1 MIWCLLIEKVRTE
14 SVYLK
19 MDLKPTRRW
28 FKRYLYSDKSNIIA
42 VGYVYNFFN
51 SREQNSFATNTFLVS
66 ILPAFRN

>member
-28 FKRYLYSDKSNIIA
+28 FKIYLYSDKSNIIA
-42 VGYVYNFFN
+42 VGYVYNFLIHENKIHSQRTHF
-51 SREQNSFATNTFLVS
+51 
-66 ILPAFRN
+66 